1 MLTLHD
7 INQASPA
14 YIRLLVALLSAKTD
28 TDIADAI
35 SKLKVFLDT
44 DLSDTDFATL
54 QQLFTSQGLDAQAI
68 FNQLNINSALTDVQR
83 IYEHWQ
89 RLTNPISAVT
99 EFKEWSVDWDTSKV
113 AAGNDDIKLKM
124 SARAD
129 TRVEVWNKARA
140 AQQDIAISDADVIVN
155 HEVTGGYSASGAS
168 ALSSGYA
175 TASIGIDHAKE
186 IEFDR
191 YFQYPANTPAYQV
204 AFNSFSASLIIWNLN
219 QVVKS
224 LSPCVN
230 GINCHGLR
238 ELSLRTKGSFA
249 FNASLGFGRAWSKKA
264 DGNFSDLSASLNL
277 KAGLS
282 KTFEHKGGIHIRL
295 SAPKVAVN
303 GAPQLRAEVE
313 LTDANQEGLSFNIN
327 ANAEITGLDAVAK
340 KYIVPLFND
349 ADELV
354 SKLEAW
360 SSPAD
365 KLIDSIATT
374 TADEWYAPLVQL
386 VFGVADSNEV
396 YNQLIATELTTIVN
410 RYAQDPAADATTL
423 AKMAVDKLL
432 QTFDLDSSNEQTAI
446 IAADLSNQLATKF
459 TEWKTALTDEITQFM
474 QAQQGRITEALAPLE
489 QLGVKVQ
496 SLQNQTDAF
505 VIDKIKY
512 AVGQYQG
519 FKEKVL
525 AALEKSANIQ
535 IGLALALQKTSA
547 IARNHTLVIDFID
560 SQHALSQSLYK
571 ALILGNNKQFVRLL
585 AQAERAGLVNVP
597 QESIST
603 HYRTEKSLSFNL
615 DLSDSTISYSK
626 NINTDLSILVDNLGN
641 LAISGSASATAISK
655 QFAETRQASM
665 ALSYDLANALIDEN
679 QFAAFAIHYTN
690 KDIKKHTSKEMRD
703 ILQSM
708 NLPDGKVAINK
719 TAMPDIIAADA
730 IASHLSWYQSQLLTA
745 KVVISTV
752 DIFIGDSN
760 KLVRTLLNAD
770 ADFAFELAT
779 DRLLELAT
787 TEHRR
792 EVIDIA
798 NAYREVIAPDM
809 SLGQSLQMLGKDI
822 RMNANKIRKVLER
835 NKRSGDVIKSAS
847 KDGFEAYIAPVV
859 RTYEKA
865 YALKDIIIILQS
877 SLKLINKQKSQG
889 LAPAAL
895 EQRISSELLVINE
908 RLGDALAQWVKVSG
922 WLMDW
927 LVGGIDKTLLCFFSI
942 LLSLADNPQN
952 LLRVTLTLEDN
963 KGNKTIRVIN

>member
-1 MLTLHD
+1 MLTLND

-28 TDIADAI
+28 TDIGDII
-35 SKLKVFLDT
+35 SKLKVFLDV
-44 DLSDTDFATL
+44 DLSNKDFAAL
-54 QQLFTSQGLDAQAI
+54 QEFFNSQGLDAQAI
-68 FNQLNINSALTDVQR
+68 FNELGINSAVTDVQR

-99 EFKEWSVDWDTSKV
+99 DFKDWSVDWDTSKV

-129 TRVEVWNKARA
+129 TSVEVWNKARA

-191 YFQYPANTPAYQV
+191 YFQYPANAPTYQV
-204 AFNSFSASLIIWNLN
+204 VCNSFSGSLIIWDLN
-219 QVVKS
+219 QVAKS

-238 ELSLRTKGSFA
+238 ELALRTKGSFA

-264 DGNFSDLSASLNL
+264 DGNFSDVSASLNL

-295 SAPKVAVN
+295 SAPKIAVN

-313 LTDANQEGLSFNIN
+313 LTDANQEGLSFSIN

-354 SKLEAW
+354 SKLETW

-365 KLIDSIATT
+365 KLIDSITATE
-374 TADEWYAPLVQL
+374 ADKWYAPLVQL
-386 VFGVADSNEV
+386 VFGVADNNEV
-396 YNQLIATELTTIVN
+396 YNQLIATELSNIVN
-410 RYAQDPAADATTL
+410 RYAQDPSNDANTL
-423 AKMAVDKLL
+423 AKKAVDKLL
-432 QTFDLDSSNEQTAI
+432 QTFDLDSSNEQTAA
-446 IAADLSNQLATKF
+446 IASELSNQLATKF
-459 TEWKTALTDEITQFM
+459 SAWQKDLTKDIEQFIK
-474 QAQQGRITEALAPLE
+474 AQQGRITEALAPLE

-496 SLQNQTDAF
+496 SLQNQADAF
-505 VIDKIKY
+505 VIEKVKY
-512 AVGQYQG
+512 AVSQYQG

-535 IGLALALQKTSA
+535 IGLALALQKKSA

-560 SQHALSQSLYK
+560 SQHALSQSLYQ

-585 AQAERAGLVNVP
+585 AQSERAGLVNVP

-641 LAISGSASATAISK
+641 LAISGSATATAISK
-655 QFAETRQASM
+655 NFAETRKASM
-665 ALSYDLANALIDEN
+665 ALSYDLANALIDQD

-690 KDIKKHTSKEMRD
+690 KDIKKHTSTEIGD

-708 NLPDGKVAINK
+708 ILPDGEVAINK
-719 TAMPDIIAADA
+719 TAMPDIIAPDS
-730 IASHLSWYQSQLLTA
+730 IASHLSWYQSQLLTE
-745 KVVISTV
+745 KIVTSTV
-752 DIFIGDSN
+752 DIFIADSK
-760 KLVRTLLNAD
+760 KLVRILKNAD

-779 DRLLELAT
+779 DRLLELAN

-792 EVIDIA
+792 KVVDIA
-798 NAYREVIAPDM
+798 QAYREVIDPDM
-809 SLGQSLQMLGKDI
+809 SLGQSLQLLGKDI
-822 RMNANKIRKVLER
+822 RMNAHKIRNVLER
-835 NKRSGDVIKSAS
+835 NKRSGDEFKRAS
-847 KDGFEAYIAPVV
+847 EKGFERYIRAVQ
-859 RTYEKA
+859 RTYNKA
-865 YALKDIIIILQS
+865 NAIKDIIIILQS
-877 SLKLINKQKSQG
+877 TLKFINDSKSQG
-889 LAPAAL
+889 LPPAAL
-895 EQRISSELLVINE
+895 EQRISSELIAINE

-922 WLMDW
+922 FLMDW

-942 LLSLADNPQN
+942 LLSLADNPQH